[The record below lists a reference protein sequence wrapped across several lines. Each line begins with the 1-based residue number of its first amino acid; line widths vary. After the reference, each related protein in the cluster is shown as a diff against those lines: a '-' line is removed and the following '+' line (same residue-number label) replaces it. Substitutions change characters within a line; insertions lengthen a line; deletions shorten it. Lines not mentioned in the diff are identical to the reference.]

1 MSEEAAVPDE
11 KTEPTGPNTPAGDYE
26 FLEEVQNAGIKTIV
40 QERMETGES
49 ERGEILP
56 RPPEPYPWDEENK
69 AIEYMNLSNDVSK
82 QIAMEIK
89 SYEGKGDGYFRKVK
103 SAIIDNQDILSSS
116 RMQSVSNLRAGE
128 IVAGLLVEGERYATS
143 TALQVSTCQS
153 NGDPLGHNM
162 QCILTNK
169 RMILIDSDDD
179 VVNTITGS
187 YKGTF
192 PRSNNIDLVSQNY
205 FSILFKPFRI
215 SDVTD
220 ISVNFRYGSE
230 TKRIMRRG
238 WSSLVLISAFFFS
251 AAFFY
256 LISPTLAFLA
266 PIVPALMLAFPL
278 NNQTSLPVYV
288 TKVRQ
293 LNVMVVNA
301 HTKHVESLVLHIS
314 DNQSIESALEWTS
327 ILQSLSSAT
336 TDG

>member
-1 MSEEAAVPDE
+1 VSEEANVPDE
-11 KTEPTGPNTPAGDYE
+11 EADSTSTNTPSDNFQ
-26 FLEEVQNAGIKTIV
+26 FLEEVQNKGIKTIV
-40 QERMETGES
+40 QEQMETGQS

-56 RPPEPYPWDEENK
+56 LPPEPYPWDEEDM
-69 AIEYMNLSNDVSK
+69 AIDKMNLSNDFSK
-82 QIAMEIK
+82 QIAMEIQ
-89 SYEGKGDGYFRKVK
+89 SYEGKGGAYFRTIQ
-103 SAIIDNQDILSSS
+103 SAIIDNQDTLNSS

-153 NGDPLGHNM
+153 NESPLGHNM

-192 PRSNNIDLVSQNY
+192 PRSNNLDLVSQNY

-230 TKRIMRRG
+230 TKRNMRRG
-238 WSSLVLISAFFFS
+238 WPSLALFGVFFLS
-251 AAFFY
+251 AACFY
-256 LISPTLAFLA
+256 LISPNLAFLA
-266 PIVPALMLAFPL
+266 PIVPALMLAFPI
-278 NNQTSLPVYV
+278 NNQTSFPVYV

-293 LNVMVVNA
+293 LNVTVVNA

-327 ILQSLSSAT
+327 VLQSLSSAT
-336 TDG
+336 TD